1 MHEYKKLE
9 VSSIK
14 ENDIDILYKQLLNN
28 KYQFIILSFSNKK
41 YVLTKERSLIEIK
54 DENEFLNNVK
64 KDIYYKTII
73 IKSNINV
80 NDEDLNIY
88 KFYLNKYKDKMSQK
102 QYGDKYY
109 FGCIAVK
116 TDTGFITTIRGK
128 ENFDE
133 YTIVEN
139 VNHNNHSVEVINKKA
154 SLNAPLLD
162 YLFNNKNVKSIVHL
176 HDFDEKLPYY
186 EYAFP
191 GTVKDSIRNFETSF
205 NIKYHGVIYL
215 FDKKGEML

>member
-9 VSSIK
+9 VSNIEEK
-14 ENDIDILYKQLLNN
+14 NIDILYKELLNN
-28 KYQFIILSFSNKK
+28 KYQFMILVFNNKK
-41 YVLTKERSLIEIK
+41 YVLTKERSLIEI
-54 DENEFLNNVK
+54 ENEEEFLNNVK
-64 KDIYYKTII
+64 KDCYYKTVLKNI
-73 IKSNINV
+73 NINV

-88 KFYLNKYKDKMSQK
+88 KFYLNKYKDKMSKK

-116 TDTGFITTIRGK
+116 TDKGFITTIRGK

-139 VNHNNHSVEVINKKA
+139 VDHNKRLIEAVNKKA

-162 YLFNNKNVKSIVHL
+162 YLFTNKNVKSIVHL
-176 HDFDEKLPYY
+176 HDFDDDLPYY
-186 EYAFP
+186 EYASP
-191 GTVKDSIRNFETSF
+191 GTVKDSIRNNKTSF

-215 FDKKGEML
+215 FDENGKML